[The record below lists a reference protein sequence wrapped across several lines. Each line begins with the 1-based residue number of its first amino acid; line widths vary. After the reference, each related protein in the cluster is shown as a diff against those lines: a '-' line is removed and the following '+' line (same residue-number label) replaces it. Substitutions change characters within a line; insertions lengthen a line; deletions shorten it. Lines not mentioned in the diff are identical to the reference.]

1 MNIEIP
7 TLSLSQS
14 AEEDEV
20 VAGADCNDINEQNR
34 DINPSWKHSHSDG
47 WSMITWSTGL
57 FKQILYKPKEEDRIN
72 QSRHALAYI

>member
-47 WSMITWSTGL
+47 
-57 FKQILYKPKEEDRIN
+57 R
-72 QSRHALAYI
+72 